1 MEQVLDKDSVATLR
15 FVSEQGEPFTIDL
28 KEELGIS
35 DATFTEDVE
44 NQPAK
49 YAWWVSVLERTR
61 QKVRAKEDAV
71 DYIYAKL
78 SNKARSDLDKPTVA
92 SIDSYVKVNQDYVEA
107 LEGLRFWQGR
117 VDMLNGIVK
126 AFEQRER
133 MLMQKGAQL
142 RLSLNNE
149 RVH

>member
-1 MEQVLDKDSVATLR
+1 MEQLLNKDTVATLR
-15 FVSEQGEPFTIDL
+15 FVSEQGEPFTLDL

-44 NQPAK
+44 KQPAK

-61 QKVRAKEDAV
+61 QKARAKEDNLEYV
-71 DYIYAKL
+71 YAIL
-78 SNKARSDLDKPTVA
+78 SNKARSELDKPTVA
-92 SIDSYVKVNQDYVEA
+92 SIDSYVKVNQDYVDARDE
-107 LEGLRFWQGR
+107 LRFWQGR
-117 VDMLNGIVK
+117 VDMVNGVVK

-149 RVH
+149 RIH

>member
-1 MEQVLDKDSVATLR
+1 MEQVLDKNAVATLR

-28 KEELGIS
+28 KDELGIS
-35 DATFTEDVE
+35 DASFKEDVE
-44 NQPAK
+44 NQPSK

-71 DYIYAKL
+71 DYIYAGL
-78 SNKARSDLDKPTVA
+78 SNKARAELDKPTVA
-92 SIDSYVKVNQDYVEA
+92 SIDSYVKVNSDYVDAVE
-107 LEGLRFWQGR
+107 ELRFWQGR
-117 VDMLNGIVK
+117 VDMLNGVVK

-149 RVH
+149 RMH